1 MNRTYANAELIQ
13 KARSGDQSAIT
24 DLYQQTYDQAYHTV
38 RSMIRDEDEVLDI
51 LQDSYMKVFTH
62 LDSFE
67 GDKFT
72 AWVREIAA
80 NTARDAL
87 KKKRPLLF
95 SELEQGNESDIPVE
109 ERFEDDNAEH
119 LPEYVIDRDE
129 TSRLIR
135 EILDELPE
143 DQRAAIGMYY
153 YEEMSVKEIAAA
165 MDATENA
172 VKSRLLYGRRKIEK
186 KVRELEKKGTK
197 LYSLSP
203 ILFLLWLLRSR
214 EAQAA
219 EKPNAA
225 VLQNVL
231 EELSSPARTSGAAG
245 TAAAGTARA
254 AGTAKAA
261 AAAGTGL
268 SRAKLAIAVIAAAA
282 VLGGAIFG
290 ITKIT
295 KQSGPAAPVTSPS
308 AAAATKESAFPV
320 PESTAAAAETT
331 AAEST
336 SEETTAAPET
346 EPSAETTEE
355 ETELTS
361 TADPSAEWIANEL
374 AAGRTVLTGTV
385 ESIGYDQ
392 AVKLQGYPD
401 YNAADKGQ
409 TWIII
414 QLDQPQILKGS
425 QDVSTW
431 EKEYSVVLIWTRRS
445 SGSEYGEN
453 IMNGYSGKH
462 IICSA
467 GSFSRASDT
476 SVPIGIPWAHD
487 IRICETNE

>member
-186 KVRELEKKGTK
+186 KVREL
-197 LYSLSP
+197 
-203 ILFLLWLLRSR
+203 
-214 EAQAA
+214 
-219 EKPNAA
+219 
-225 VLQNVL
+225 
-231 EELSSPARTSGAAG
+231 
-245 TAAAGTARA
+245 
-254 AGTAKAA
+254 
-261 AAAGTGL
+261 
-268 SRAKLAIAVIAAAA
+268 
-282 VLGGAIFG
+282 
-290 ITKIT
+290 
-295 KQSGPAAPVTSPS
+295 
-308 AAAATKESAFPV
+308 
-320 PESTAAAAETT
+320 
-331 AAEST
+331 
-336 SEETTAAPET
+336 
-346 EPSAETTEE
+346 
-355 ETELTS
+355 
-361 TADPSAEWIANEL
+361 
-374 AAGRTVLTGTV
+374 
-385 ESIGYDQ
+385 
-392 AVKLQGYPD
+392 
-401 YNAADKGQ
+401 
-409 TWIII
+409 
-414 QLDQPQILKGS
+414 
-425 QDVSTW
+425 
-431 EKEYSVVLIWTRRS
+431 
-445 SGSEYGEN
+445 
-453 IMNGYSGKH
+453 
-462 IICSA
+462 
-467 GSFSRASDT
+467 
-476 SVPIGIPWAHD
+476 
-487 IRICETNE
+487 

>member
-109 ERFEDDNAEH
+109 ERFEDENAEH

-268 SRAKLAIAVIAAAA
+268 FGAKLAIAVIAAAA

-295 KQSGPAAPVTSPS
+295 KQSGLAAPVTSPF

-414 QLDQPQILKGS
+414 QLDLPQILKGS

>member
-1 MNRTYANAELIQ
+1 MA
-13 KARSGDQSAIT
+13 
-24 DLYQQTYDQAYHTV
+24 
-38 RSMIRDEDEVLDI
+38 
-51 LQDSYMKVFTH
+51 
-62 LDSFE
+62 
-67 GDKFT
+67 
-72 AWVREIAA
+72 
-80 NTARDAL
+80 
-87 KKKRPLLF
+87 
-95 SELEQGNESDIPVE
+95 
-109 ERFEDDNAEH
+109 
-119 LPEYVIDRDE
+119 
-129 TSRLIR
+129 
-135 EILDELPE
+135 
-143 DQRAAIGMYY
+143 
-153 YEEMSVKEIAAA
+153 VKEIAAA

-231 EELSSPARTSGAAG
+231 EELSSPTRTSGAAG

-268 SRAKLAIAVIAAAA
+268 SGAKLAIAVIAAAA

-355 ETELTS
+355 ETEPTS

-374 AAGRTVLTGTV
+374 AAGRTVLTGTI